1 MAIED
6 EWGTL
11 KKGCPNCGGDL
22 GWSYF
27 GADCR
32 GNPPSAGASCRNKCG
47 FQADRCLK
55 TKERA
60 DEFLVHKPTF
70 EEGHRAVL
78 KRRLGAKQMTMIYAK
93 KGARHTTRNTRT
105 AKEDRERFCVTDQEV
120 LSLAGYAIE
129 VISLVMLW
137 IGAARRR

>member
-55 TKERA
+55 TKERV
-60 DEFLVHKPTF
+60 DEFLATD
-70 EEGHRAVL
+70 EGKALMAKL
-78 KRRLGAKQMTMIYAK
+78 KLPPSRYERI
-93 KGARHTTRNTRT
+93 RN
-105 AKEDRERFCVTDQEV
+105 ER
-120 LSLAGYAIE
+120 
-129 VISLVMLW
+129 
-137 IGAARRR
+137 